1 MEIRVK
7 CVCGSVFSFEEAL
20 ENNRVKFP
28 VSCLAC
34 GSDCTAKA
42 NEYIT
47 HKLAPPADPSQLSVW
62 KRWLGLKPKRNEFE
76 ELDRT
81 DLRSGDE
88 AKEANPINGDET
100 STQRLVVAA
109 GASLLVGLAG
119 AFGWLWLTKT
129 TGWEFGYAA
138 WGLGA
143 LAGGASYLLAPRGH
157 PMLGTTAALAAFI
170 SIGGG
175 QYLVGRDMIL
185 QHVSRSLPLA
195 YAQSMSYAKDVM
207 AATSDDDLRPAVAT
221 YKLEVAVA
229 GERAGTPI
237 DNIQTFQADLIMRYI
252 ADGVH
257 TIQAAE
263 NSQAGDIANVTE
275 SDIGQ
280 FKLKVLPQLEALEA
294 GKPSAA
300 EYKDSLA
307 KKTRSEIT
315 TKTIVIESLNPYTAL
330 WIFLGIA
337 TAYRLARNKGLQY

>member
-7 CVCGSVFSFEEAL
+7 CTCGSVFSFEEAL

-42 NEYIT
+42 NEYIA
-47 HKLAPPADPSQLSVW
+47 HKLEPPADPSQVPAW
-62 KRWLGLKPKRNEFE
+62 KRWLGLKPKRHEFD

-81 DLRSGDE
+81 DLRIGDKE
-88 AKEANPINGDET
+88 KEATSDNGDET

-109 GASLLVGLAG
+109 GASLLMGLVG
-119 AFGWLWLTKT
+119 AFGWLWLTKA

-143 LAGGASYLLAPRGH
+143 LAGGTSYLLAPRGH
-157 PMLGTTAALAAFI
+157 PMLGTTAAIAAFI

-175 QYLVGRDMIL
+175 QYLVGRDIIM
-185 QHVSRSLPLA
+185 QHVNKSLPLA
-195 YAQSMSYAKDVM
+195 YVETRGYAKDVM
-207 AATSDDDLRPAVAT
+207 AANTDDDLRLAVAT

-229 GERAGTPI
+229 GERAGTAI
-237 DNIQTFQADLIMRYI
+237 DNIQIFQADLIMRFMGS
-252 ADGVH
+252 GVH

-263 NSQAGDIANVTE
+263 SSKAGDIANVTE
-275 SDIGQ
+275 NDIDQ
-280 FKLKVLPQLEALEA
+280 FKLKVLPELQALQD
-294 GKPSAA
+294 GKPSEA
-300 EYKDSLA
+300 EYKSSLLQ
-307 KKTRSEIT
+307 KVRSEIT
-315 TKTIVIESLNPYTAL
+315 TKTIVVESLNPYTAV
-330 WIFLGIA
+330 WIFLGVA